1 MLELRG
7 VRHVYEGRVVL
18 DLAQF
23 AVPRGSLI
31 AIVGH
36 NGSGKSTL
44 LRLLAL
50 LERPTAG
57 EVLLDGRV
65 VWAGSASKGFLAG
78 RPKGLP
84 IGRPK
89 GLPIGRARRRVTLVE
104 QRPMLFR
111 GTVRDNLGYG
121 LRARGIRRTEMS
133 RFMETVAERLGVT
146 PLLERRRH
154 ELSDGEVQ
162 RVAVARALV
171 VRPDVLLL
179 DEPVSSAD
187 RAAAQALY
195 RVLEA
200 ERRERGLTIC
210 LASHQLED
218 AYRWADDIR
227 ALAEGRLSP
236 VTPEN
241 LFRVELPAAA
251 TAKPAGTK
259 HVKVGPIEIAV
270 MTDKIGPA
278 ILAVPPTD
286 IFVSTVP
293 ARSSARNVFPGR
305 VTRVA
310 RPRPGEVHVAADVG
324 GGVELIAVVTEEAAR
339 ELALVPGLPVVYAF
353 KASAVRV
360 F

>member
-1 MLELRG
+1 MLELAG
-7 VRHVYEGRVVL
+7 VRHAYEGRVVL
-18 DLAQF
+18 DLERFTVAPG
-23 AVPRGSLI
+23 ALI

-50 LERPTAG
+50 VERPTAG
-57 EVLLDGRV
+57 EVRWDGAV
-65 VWAGSASKGFLAG
+65 VSSPRL
-78 RPKGLP
+78 RPRAP
-84 IGRPK
+84 
-89 GLPIGRARRRVTLVE
+89 ARRRITLVE

-111 GTVRDNLGYG
+111 GTVRENLAFG
-121 LRARGIRRTEMS
+121 LVARGRRGAEAQNTIE
-133 RFMETVAERLGVT
+133 RVADRLGVT
-146 PLLERRRH
+146 SLLARQRH

-162 RVAVARALV
+162 RVAVARALAV
-171 VRPDVLLL
+171 APDVLLL

-195 RVLEA
+195 AALAE
-200 ERRERGLTIC
+200 ERRARGLAIC

-241 LFRVELPAAA
+241 LFRVELPAGAE
-251 TAKPAGTK
+251 TK
-259 HVKVGPIEIAV
+259 HVRVGPIGIAV
-270 MTDKIGPA
+270 TTARAGPA

-286 IFVSTVP
+286 IFVSTAPIV
-293 ARSSARNVFPGR
+293 SSARNVFSGQ
-305 VTRVA
+305 VTRLG
-310 RPRPGEVHVAADVG
+310 RPRPGVVHVTADVG
-324 GGVELIAVVTEEAAR
+324 IELIAVITEEAAR
-339 ELALVPGLPVVYAF
+339 DLGLAPGSPVTFAF